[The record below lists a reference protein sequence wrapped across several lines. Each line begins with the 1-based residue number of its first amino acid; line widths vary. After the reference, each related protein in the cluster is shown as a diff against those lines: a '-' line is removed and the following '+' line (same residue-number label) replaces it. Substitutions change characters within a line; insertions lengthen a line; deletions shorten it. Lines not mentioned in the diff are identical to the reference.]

1 MCWQRRSRASKNPAF
16 ERTLIMNI
24 HNARVVPGRRS
35 LGRFL
40 ATSAMVGLTLCA
52 SLPANAAFH
61 LWSIREV
68 YTDASGTLQFIEL
81 FTTSG
86 FETLTS
92 GQQIHVTNLDRTI
105 THSFT
110 VPNGLSGS
118 TANRALLFGTAAI
131 TNFGAPKPDF
141 IIPTNFLFAE
151 GGSIKNFGTGSGPYT
166 ALPTDGTLS
175 RTWGGG
181 NAINS
186 PQNFSGQSN
195 SIVLSVNAPPFV
207 TITNPLN
214 NALFIAPGTVS
225 VGAMATDNVS
235 VASVELMTNGVI
247 AGAADMVPPYAFT
260 LSNLPAGSYTLRAR
274 ALDNQAAAST
284 SAPVNVRI
292 ASLPTLQVLRGSN
305 GPIQLRHNSATGIN
319 YVVER
324 AVPLTNFSSIVT
336 NVGNGGVL
344 QFAETNGGAVQ
355 RTYRIRLQ

>member
-1 MCWQRRSRASKNPAF
+1 MNSHNPRF
-16 ERTLIMNI
+16 
-24 HNARVVPGRRS
+24 VPGCRS
-35 LGRFL
+35 LSRFL
-40 ATSAMVGLTLCA
+40 ATGAMVGLTLCA

-86 FETLTS
+86 FESATA

-110 VPNGLSGS
+110 VPNSLSGS

-141 IIPTNFLFAE
+141 IIPANFLFAE

-166 ALPTDGTLS
+166 ALPTDGSLS
-175 RTWGGG
+175 RTWAGGG
-181 NAINS
+181 NAVNS
-186 PQNFSGQSN
+186 PQNYNNQSN
-195 SIVLSVNAPPFV
+195 TIVVSVNSPPFV
-207 TITNPLN
+207 IITNPVN
-214 NALFIAPGTVS
+214 NALFVAPGTVS
-225 VGAMATDNVS
+225 VGVMATDNVS

-247 AGAADMVPPYAFT
+247 AGAADTVPPYAFT

-274 ALDNQAAAST
+274 ALDNQSAAST

-336 NVGNGGVL
+336 NPGNGGVI
-344 QFAETNGGAVQ
+344 QFAETNGGAAQ
-355 RTYRIRLQ
+355 STYRIRVQ